1 MNFSCGDR
9 PSAASM
15 TKIDKFWISFHRF
28 VDICQNLGVGGR
40 SDGETSD
47 FDRNSDQY
55 LVEVPV
61 VDERDDHDPLQ

>member
-9 PSAASM
+9 PSAAIM
-15 TKIDKFWISFHRF
+15 TKIDKILMYFHRF
-28 VDICQNLGVGGR
+28 VDICQNPGFWGR

-47 FDRNSDQY
+47 FDRNSVPD

-61 VDERDDHDPLQ
+61 ERV